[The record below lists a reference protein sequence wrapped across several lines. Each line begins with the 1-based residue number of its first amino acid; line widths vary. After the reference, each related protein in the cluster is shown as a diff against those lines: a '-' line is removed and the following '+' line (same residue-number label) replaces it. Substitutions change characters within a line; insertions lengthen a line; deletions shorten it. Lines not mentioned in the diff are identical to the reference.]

1 MTAVTAAPR
10 GHQNPPLPDADLAA
24 VLRYIND
31 HDQGKGVDMSGGA
44 GHPAVTPLRR
54 ARALS
59 QLRDRGFI
67 YKPSASPYNIKVRL
81 TPQGRDWLD
90 QYDQLQPERKEA
102 MATNSGATRA
112 PFNKHAQPWWE
123 QYQGFQ
129 AQHDDAI
136 VLLQMG
142 ANYEAYGTQAAVL
155 ASVARQAIKTRPIAV
170 GKHVEMAL
178 VARPQLR
185 ATCEVLAAQGH
196 PVVVVEA
203 SLGQNGTER
212 KVTQVFEPTT
222 SHAEAA
228 PETAVPASDVVVAPE
243 VTTGDV
249 PGESQPE
256 AAPVVMP
263 TAFPAFDKTR
273 ITIGS
278 GPTDDGAWDRC
289 IMAARRLV
297 QSGAWDGQTPIE
309 LHEPYF
315 FCLHLDRLADADL
328 VPGKKL
334 PHGAGFTLEGQP
346 AGDFAARAN
355 QIEVGDFVCNRAL
368 KQTRIVREIQDE
380 GRTLLVR
387 SDELKADSGLW
398 GWDASAVEVVIRM
411 NSTAP
416 EIEAPASEAKPDG
429 WTDGED
435 LPVDLDPDEAAYT
448 DADWE
453 TKVAAAERAVE
464 AALDAAETGA
474 AEAGMTPGELEAQ
487 VIAEMTGEITP
498 LSAAPPSAVPQ
509 IISVAPVQ
517 LLAAETIAATEALLA
532 ATQRDNKAL
541 RTQHA
546 DLLEQV
552 AGQAAKLRELHARLT
567 EASQRLEEQVTRGQQ
582 QTHTISRLRD
592 RRARAQQH
600 HRQIIRTLRAAA
612 LDIPIEEAGSWQTPA
627 L

>member
-10 GHQNPPLPDADLAA
+10 GHQHPPLPDADLAA

-102 MATNSGATRA
+102 MAPNSGATRA

-185 ATCEVLAAQGH
+185 ATCEALAAQGH
-196 PVVVVEA
+196 PVVVIEA
-203 SLGQNGTER
+203 SVGKNGTER
-212 KVTQVFEPTT
+212 KVALVFEPTAP
-222 SHAEAA
+222 SADIVPEAA
-228 PETAVPASDVVVAPE
+228 AQADLVGEPES
-243 VTTGDV
+243 TTDNV

-256 AAPVVMP
+256 AAIG
-263 TAFPAFDKTR
+263 TAAP
-273 ITIGS
+273 
-278 GPTDDGAWDRC
+278 
-289 IMAARRLV
+289 
-297 QSGAWDGQTPIE
+297 PIE
-309 LHEPYF
+309 
-315 FCLHLDRLADADL
+315 A
-328 VPGKKL
+328 
-334 PHGAGFTLEGQP
+334 
-346 AGDFAARAN
+346 
-355 QIEVGDFVCNRAL
+355 GDFVCNRAL
-368 KQTRIVREIQDE
+368 KQTRIVREIQDA

-411 NSTAP
+411 NSTTP
-416 EIEAPASEAKPDG
+416 ETEAPASEEKPDG
-429 WTDGED
+429 WTGGED
-435 LPVDLDPDEAAYT
+435 LPADLDTDEASYT

-453 TKVAAAERAVE
+453 TKVAADERAVE
-464 AALDAAETGA
+464 AALDEAETGA

-487 VIAEMTGEITP
+487 VSAELTGEITP
-498 LSAAPPSAVPQ
+498 LSAAPPRAVPQ

-541 RTQHA
+541 RTQNA
-546 DLLEQV
+546 DLQEQV
-552 AGQAAKLRELHARLT
+552 AGNLLRIAALETQLKVAKDEAEAESQRAAEAASKAAKIELEAFKYLNDLAVVRGRRDNFKKLAAERLALIDALT
-567 EASQRLEEQVTRGQQ
+567 ATITRS
-582 QTHTISRLRD
+582 HD
-592 RRARAQQH
+592 RRARAQQY
-600 HRQIIRTLRAAA
+600 HRRIIQELRAAA
-612 LDIPIEEAGSWQTPA
+612 LDGAPAAEAARPKA
-627 L
+627 